1 VQVTDVP
8 ESENSPPTN
17 LNSYGPVEIAE
28 NESIGSVV
36 GYFQAIDPD
45 GDEIFFFL
53 VNGEGDEG
61 NELFGLT
68 EDGELWS
75 KTSFNYENATTHSI
89 RVVAV
94 DSYGL
99 SVEKSFVVKVKDVT
113 VPMVE
118 TEIPVL
124 LDNGR
129 VLVGGKMISSGPV
142 EQTGVYISE
151 RPMVRTDD
159 ENVRKVVVRSTDDIF
174 FERQYN
180 PIGKKGGL
188 YVMAYARNEE
198 GESYGLEEYVDLEIR
213 ENYDYL
219 TDATM
224 LDDAPGW
231 WESPWFGTYY
241 RSDSGWIL
249 HLELGWLYPSPSAG
263 SGLWLWKDSLGWL
276 WTEEPVYP
284 YLYSSDMRNWFY
296 FFGEY
301 EQSRLLYDY
310 GNKNWVKLDE
320 YSIDE
325 TEEAR

>member
-1 VQVTDVP
+1 
-8 ESENSPPTN
+8 
-17 LNSYGPVEIAE
+17 
-28 NESIGSVV
+28 
-36 GYFQAIDPD
+36 
-45 GDEIFFFL
+45 
-53 VNGEGDEG
+53 
-61 NELFGLT
+61 
-68 EDGELWS
+68 
-75 KTSFNYENATTHSI
+75 
-89 RVVAV
+89 
-94 DSYGL
+94 
-99 SVEKSFVVKVKDVT
+99 
-113 VPMVE
+113 
-118 TEIPVL
+118 
-124 LDNGR
+124 
-129 VLVGGKMISSGPV
+129 
-142 EQTGVYISE
+142 
-151 RPMVRTDD
+151 
-159 ENVRKVVVRSTDDIF
+159 
-174 FERQYN
+174 
-180 PIGKKGGL
+180 
-188 YVMAYARNEE
+188 MAYARNEE

-249 HLELGWLYPSPSAG
+249 HLEFGWLYPSPSAG